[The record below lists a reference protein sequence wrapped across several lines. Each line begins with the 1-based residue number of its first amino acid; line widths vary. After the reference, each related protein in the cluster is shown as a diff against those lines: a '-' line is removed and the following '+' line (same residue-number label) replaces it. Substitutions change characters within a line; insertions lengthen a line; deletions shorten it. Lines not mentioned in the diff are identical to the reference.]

1 LGIVTTCVA
10 SYAVVWIGA
19 ALTSLVFALAIDTEG
34 QDTGDLGPLL
44 SGFFIGAVA
53 LNIAW
58 IYIVSGWL
66 SRHGHM
72 IRSHVGAIVTPVA
85 VIAALITWLPLGVA
99 LGLAL
104 PAATAWCATAPYP

>member
-1 LGIVTTCVA
+1 MAGCAA
-10 SYAVVWIGA
+10 SYALVWIGA
-19 ALTSLVFALAIDTEG
+19 ALTSLAFALAIDTEG

-58 IYIVSGWL
+58 IFIVSAWL

-72 IRSHVGAIVTPVA
+72 IRAHIGAIVTPVA
-85 VIAALITWLPLGVA
+85 VITTLIIWLPLGVA

-104 PAATAWCATAPYP
+104 PAATAWWATDPYR